1 MKYFTVIKL
10 AYKNKKQKGF
20 LYLMVLFMIV
30 VISVMF
36 LKSFETWEYI
46 LQRDRE
52 QELIF
57 RGNQYVTAIKKYQTK
72 YPGAFPRSLKE
83 LYEKKFLRKLYK
95 EPFSKR
101 GKWNLVS
108 ISRQGGKSKFVV
120 IPHSLWDKYKGGY
133 RIVGVVSP
141 VHKKGY
147 KIYKK
152 KEYYDEWLFADGIK
166 DKIPEFIVIGGK
178 SGD

>member
-1 MKYFTVIKL
+1 M
-10 AYKNKKQKGF
+10 
-20 LYLMVLFMIV
+20 
-30 VISVMF
+30 
-36 LKSFETWEYI
+36 
-46 LQRDRE
+46 
-52 QELIF
+52 
-57 RGNQYVTAIKKYQTK
+57 
-72 YPGAFPRSLKE
+72 
-83 LYEKKFLRKLYK
+83 
-95 EPFSKR
+95 
-101 GKWNLVS
+101 S

-120 IPHSLWDKYKGGY
+120 IPYSLWDKYKGGY